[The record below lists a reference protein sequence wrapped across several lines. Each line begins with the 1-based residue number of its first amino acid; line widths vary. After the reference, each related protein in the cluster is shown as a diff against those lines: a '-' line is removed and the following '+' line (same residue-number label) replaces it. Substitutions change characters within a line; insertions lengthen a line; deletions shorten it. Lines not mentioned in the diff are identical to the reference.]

1 MTLLKHRWF
10 ALLLSL
16 PLIACQ
22 PSKADNKARTVPR
35 PSKQDLEQA
44 LNASYTP
51 KATSKQECLGR
62 LTFNVEGAFKWA
74 LSAPTRSDFKGQV
87 PVLSW
92 ELRSG
97 NEKLEYDEYIYA
109 LIFPGA
115 TQAQLDEDY
124 QNTVD
129 EQIYAKQE
137 LAKDIELREEILQ
150 DLINEDPAKRNRNI
164 SQEVHDR
171 HIVERKQEIAEK
183 KAELATFGSATHP
196 MDFGMPDR
204 KGYAQGRYL
213 QGYLLSQ
220 GVYYRFV
227 MGANSNDHRT
237 DAEREAWFSD
247 FMKRFQPRKLHE
259 VPKERG
265 VCFPYGFI
273 PDDGT
278 KPFHTAAGIRFD
290 DRPNVLY
297 VINTQV
303 VGERP
308 VTNTLFEAT
317 SRASVGLMPGFANEE
332 VAKIIKKRVGPH
344 RAYIGELASEQGG
357 AAVRLTEAKRQF
369 DNYSVYT
376 GYMGW
381 MGSQVLPFIAVDM
394 RSFTRAQT
402 TRSEI
407 ERLKTDPPPFEESKA
422 RLDALLKSVRLRST
436 TPTMPELQF

>member
-1 MTLLKHRWF
+1 M
-10 ALLLSL
+10 SL

-22 PSKADNKARTVPR
+22 PSKADDKARTVPR

-44 LNASYTP
+44 LNASYIP

-62 LTFNVEGAFKWA
+62 LTFNVDGAFKWA
-74 LSAPTRSDFKGQV
+74 LSANTNTPKDQMPTVSREIRSTDET
-87 PVLSW
+87 LD
-92 ELRSG
+92 
-97 NEKLEYDEYIYA
+97 YDEFVYA

-124 QNTVD
+124 QNAI
-129 EQIYAKQE
+129 EKLIYLKQD

-150 DLINEDPAKRNRNI
+150 DLIHEDPSKRDPNI
-164 SQEVHDR
+164 SQEKHDQY
-171 HIVERKQEIAEK
+171 IVERKQEIAEK

-227 MGANSNDHRT
+227 MGDNSNDHRT
-237 DAEREAWFSD
+237 NAEREAWFSD
-247 FMKRFQPRKLHE
+247 FMKRFQPRKLYE
-259 VPKERG
+259 IPKERG

-332 VAKIIKKRVGPH
+332 VAKVIKKRVGPH
-344 RAYIGELASEQGG
+344 RAFIGELASEQGG
-357 AAVRLTEAKRQF
+357 AAVRLTEGKRQF

-402 TRSEI
+402 ARSEI
-407 ERLKTDPPPFEESKA
+407 ERLKTDPPPFEESKG
-422 RLDALLKSVRLRST
+422 RLDALLKSVRLRPT

>member
-1 MTLLKHRWF
+1 MNMLKHRWL

-22 PSKADNKARTVPR
+22 PSKANDEARAVPR

-44 LNASYTP
+44 LNASYTSN
-51 KATSKQECLGR
+51 ATSHQECLGR
-62 LTFNVEGAFKWA
+62 LTFNADRAFKWS
-74 LSAPTRSDFKGQV
+74 LSANTNTPKDQMPTASR
-87 PVLSW
+87 
-92 ELRSG
+92 EIRSG
-97 NEKLEYDEYIYA
+97 DEKLEYDEYVYA

-115 TQAQLDEDY
+115 KQEQLDEDY
-124 QNTVD
+124 QNATE
-129 EQIYAKQE
+129 EQIYLKRD
-137 LAKDIELREEILQ
+137 LAKEIQLYEEMLQ
-150 DLINEDPAKRNRNI
+150 DRLHADPSKRDPNI
-164 SQEVHDR
+164 TQEKADQD
-171 HIVERKQEIAEK
+171 IVEIKQEIAEK
-183 KAELATFGSATHP
+183 KRKLETFGDGIYP
-196 MDFGMPDR
+196 LDFGMPDR

-237 DAEREAWFSD
+237 KAEREAWFSN
-247 FMKRFQPRKLHE
+247 FMKRFQPRKLYE
-259 VPKERG
+259 IPKERG

-278 KPFHTAAGIRFD
+278 VPFHTAAGIRFD

-308 VTNTLFEAT
+308 ITNTLLEAT

-332 VAKIIKKRVGPH
+332 VAKVLKKRVGPH

-357 AAVRLTEAKRQF
+357 AAVRLTEGKRQF
-369 DNYSVYT
+369 DNYSVFT
-376 GYMGW
+376 GYNGW
-381 MGSQVLPFIAVDM
+381 MSSQVLPFIAVDM
-394 RSFTRAQT
+394 RSFTQAQT
-402 TRSEI
+402 ERSKI
-407 ERLKTDPPPFEESKA
+407 ERLRTDPPPFDESKA
-422 RLDALLKSVRLRST
+422 RLDALLKSIRLRPT
-436 TPTMPELQF
+436 TPKMAELR